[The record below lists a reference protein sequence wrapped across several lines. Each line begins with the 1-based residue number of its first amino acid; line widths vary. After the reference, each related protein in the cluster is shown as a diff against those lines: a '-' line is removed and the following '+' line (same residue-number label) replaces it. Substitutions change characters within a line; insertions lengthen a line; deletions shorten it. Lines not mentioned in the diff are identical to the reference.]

1 MTEWRTVRR
10 NGRKVRIP
18 VTTAGNGHLNIQK
31 SIRHPGR
38 VREYVRREYGD
49 EAFTERG
56 TIKPEYLEKA
66 KERAEAQHNR
76 SLVDAVDLA
85 MRLNA
90 LRQHNVQSQ

>member
-56 TIKPEYLEKA
+56 TKVLCIIRQGSSSEM
-66 KERAEAQHNR
+66 RAASDVFSR
-76 SLVDAVDLA
+76 FFKK
-85 MRLNA
+85 
-90 LRQHNVQSQ
+90 

>member
-1 MTEWRTVRR
+1 MLT
-10 NGRKVRIP
+10 
-18 VTTAGNGHLNIQK
+18 
-31 SIRHPGR
+31 
-38 VREYVRREYGD
+38 D

-76 SLVDAVDLA
+76 SLVDAIDLA

-90 LRQHNVQSQ
+90 LRQHNVQS

>member
-1 MTEWRTVRR
+1 M
-10 NGRKVRIP
+10 
-18 VTTAGNGHLNIQK
+18 
-31 SIRHPGR
+31 
-38 VREYVRREYGD
+38 RREYGD

-76 SLVDAVDLA
+76 SLVDAIDLA

>member
-1 MTEWRTVRR
+1 MLWIVDFLLPSSAAISARDRPSSLSL
-10 NGRKVRIP
+10 RIW
-18 VTTAGNGHLNIQK
+18 
-31 SIRHPGR
+31 SIETDTDDCLPRD
-38 VREYVRREYGD
+38 D

-76 SLVDAVDLA
+76 SLVDAIDLA